1 MKTIQLT
8 LIQTEANDLL
18 QALEVAMDAIHGDID
33 STDQLRDFSI
43 LWDKVFDTG
52 IAAGFAN
59 EYMEFAD
66 GERPE
71 YMERGENDED

>member
-1 MKTIQLT
+1 MKTMQLT

-52 IAAGFAN
+52 REAGFAN
-59 EYMEFAD
+59 GYMEFAE

-71 YMERGENDED
+71 YMERGESDED